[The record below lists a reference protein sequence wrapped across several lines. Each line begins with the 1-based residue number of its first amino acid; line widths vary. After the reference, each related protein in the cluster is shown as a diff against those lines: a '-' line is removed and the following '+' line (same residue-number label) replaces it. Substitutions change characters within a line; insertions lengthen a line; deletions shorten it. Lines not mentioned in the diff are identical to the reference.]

1 MIVKLNYVNP
11 INNQDCEL
19 SINILEIDYFKFKR
33 IEDFNDDADLC
44 KTLDNILTKIDCT
57 KETNYGRVCTTNC
70 FMYNDSLSEYYFY
83 LLKIR
88 NQLIYNTYVDKVI
101 KRHTDN
107 VIYEY
112 NISVDTAIVKSKP
125 IKTKKKSI
133 PNKFVKRVS
142 IDMFTGEEICYYTNL
157 KTNEEIRSTNPNLL
171 DELNAPKKK
180 VKKKEIGV
188 PISAMTFNFNL
199 NFKKK

>member
-19 SINILEIDYFKFKR
+19 SINVLEIDYFKFKR
-33 IEDFNDDADLC
+33 IEDFNNDTDLC
-44 KTLDNILTKIDCT
+44 NILDNILVKLNCT
-57 KETNYGRVCTTNC
+57 KETAYGRVCTTSC

-83 LLKIR
+83 LIKIK

-101 KRHTDN
+101 KRHVDN
-107 VIYEY
+107 IIYEY
-112 NISVDTAIVKSKP
+112 NIPANTADVKSKP
-125 IKTKKKSI
+125 VKTKKKSI

-142 IDMFTGEEICYYTNL
+142 IDMFTGEEIYYYTNL
-157 KTNEEIRSTNPNLL
+157 KTNEEVRSTNPDLL

-180 VKKKEIGV
+180 IKKKEIGV

-199 NFKKK
+199 KKK

>member
-11 INNQDCEL
+11 INDQDCEL
-19 SINILEIDYFKFKR
+19 SITILELDYFKFKR
-33 IEDFNDDADLC
+33 IEDFNNDIDLC
-44 KTLDNILTKIDCT
+44 KILDNILIKIDCT

-83 LLKIR
+83 LIKIR
-88 NQLIYNTYVDKVI
+88 NQFIYNIYIDKVI
-101 KRHTDN
+101 KRHIDN
-107 VIYEY
+107 ILYEY
-112 NISVDTAIVKSKP
+112 NIPININVVKSKP
-125 IKTKKKSI
+125 VKAKKKSI

-142 IDMFTGEEICYYTNL
+142 IDMFTGEEIYYYTNL
-157 KTNEEIRSTNPNLL
+157 KTNEEVRSTNPNLL

-180 VKKKEIGV
+180 IKKKEIGV

-199 NFKKK
+199 KKK

>member
-19 SINILEIDYFKFKR
+19 SINVLELDYFKFKR
-33 IEDFNDDADLC
+33 IEDFNNDIDLC
-44 KTLDNILTKIDCT
+44 KILDNILIKIDCT
-57 KETNYGRVCTTNC
+57 KETNYGRVCTTTC

-88 NQLIYNTYVDKVI
+88 NQLTYNIYVDKVI
-101 KRHTDN
+101 KRHIDN
-107 VIYEY
+107 ILYEC
-112 NISVDTAIVKSKP
+112 NIPVDTDVAKSKP

-142 IDMFTGEEICYYTNL
+142 IDMFTGEEIYYYTNL
-157 KTNEEIRSTNPNLL
+157 KTNEEVRSTDPNLL

-180 VKKKEIGV
+180 IKKKRIGV
-188 PISAMTFNFNL
+188 PISAMTFTINI
-199 NFKKK
+199 KKK

>member
-1 MIVKLNYVNP
+1 MIAKLNYINP
-11 INNQDCEL
+11 INNQNCEL

-33 IEDFNDDADLC
+33 IEDFNNDSDLC
-44 KTLDNILTKIDCT
+44 KILDNILTKIDCT
-57 KETNYGRVCTTNC
+57 KETAYGRLCTTSH

-88 NQLIYNTYVDKVI
+88 NQFTYNMYVDKLI
-101 KRHTDN
+101 KHHIDN
-107 VIYEY
+107 IIYEQ
-112 NISVDTAIVKSKP
+112 NIPINTTIIKSKP
-125 IKTKKKSI
+125 VKTKKKSI

-142 IDMFTGEEICYYTNL
+142 IDMFTGEEIYYYINL
-157 KTNEEIRSTNPNLL
+157 KTNEEVRSINPNLL

-199 NFKKK
+199 KK